1 MTSPEFGVRFELVL
15 ALDGERYEG
24 FALLPGGAL
33 RVALVV
39 AITPESARARAAEAP
54 AEVPADTIARLEKMA
69 SALVRAATRSE
80 LEAGEPPP
88 RKIVRWR
95 ALD

>member
-1 MTSPEFGVRFELVL
+1 MTAPEFGVRFELVL
-15 ALDGERYEG
+15 ALEGDRYAG
-24 FALLPGGAL
+24 FALLPARGDEPSV
-33 RVALVV
+33 RIPLVV
-39 AITPESARARAAEAP
+39 EITREAARARAEGQL
-54 AEVPADTIARLEKMA
+54 EVIPRLEKMA

-95 ALD
+95 PLD